1 MARRGFAVFAAAIVL
16 AALAAHSYFARPR
29 NGAAPSR
36 RATPRQPETA
46 VVGDAPSC
54 GLEQLCGLC
63 GNHNTT
69 AVAVSLVAVVRDRA
83 ESLLR
88 VLPSWA
94 RVAGVSAAS
103 RSAGCSTK
111 PSEGRVGKRSENVVP
126 EATIKAD
133 SVLMTRQARTY
144 AQHRPKFHMIQMK
157 AQLHMLCLM
166 TISYILCFCYS
177 L

>member
-1 MARRGFAVFAAAIVL
+1 MARRAVAVWTAAIVL
-16 AALAAHSYFARPR
+16 TALAAHTHFAR

-69 AVAVSLVAVVRDRA
+69 TVAVSLVAVVRDRA

-94 RVAGVSAAS
+94 RVAGVGELVLVDWGSSPPLRVALRAHAFSDARLRLVHAPHEREWNLARAYNLAA
-103 RSAGCSTK
+103 
-111 PSEGRVGKRSENVVP
+111 
-126 EATIKAD
+126 
-133 SVLMTRQARTY
+133 MFARGETLTVAARRMVEEEEHQRRY
-144 AQHRPKFHMIQMK
+144 CRR
-157 AQLHMLCLM
+157 
-166 TISYILCFCYS
+166 
-177 L
+177 